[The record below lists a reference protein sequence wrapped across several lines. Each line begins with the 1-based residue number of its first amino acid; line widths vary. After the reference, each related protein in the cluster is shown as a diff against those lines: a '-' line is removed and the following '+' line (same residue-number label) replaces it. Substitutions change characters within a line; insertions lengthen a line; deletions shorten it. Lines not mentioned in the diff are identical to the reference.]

1 MNHTFQGKV
10 MTVPRT
16 SAQLARA
23 AADAERWLDELDPAQ
38 LNASGADAS
47 ALRRLGGAVRASAQ
61 SQSEVA
67 AAVEAARGAGHPW
80 RQIAAVLGTSRQA
93 AQEKYGPPATTA
105 S

>member
-1 MNHTFQGKV
+1 

-23 AADAERWLDELDPAQ
+23 AAEAERWLDGLDPAE
-38 LNASGADAS
+38 LNSSGTDAS
-47 ALRRLGGAVRASAQ
+47 ALRRLGGAVRASAA
-61 SQSEVA
+61 SQGEVA
-67 AAVEAARGAGHPW
+67 AAVDAARAAGHPW

-93 AQEKYGPPATTA
+93 AQEKYAHPATTV

>member
-1 MNHTFQGKV
+1 

-23 AADAERWLDELDPAQ
+23 APEAGRWLDEPDPAGPSG
-38 LNASGADAS
+38 SGADH
-47 ALRRLGGAVRASAQ
+47 RT
-61 SQSEVA
+61 
-67 AAVEAARGAGHPW
+67 AGHPW

-93 AQEKYGPPATTA
+93 VPEKHGHPATTV